1 MGQGLHSK
9 MIQIAMNISLKN
21 NGKTIHLGK
30 IYKLDKNAFWK
41 AIKKHKTKKKNN
53 YLIKNTGLDEFEK
66 YYEMLFSHEW
76 LLDSEEHILI
86 KNSVKK
92 YYSNNKDK
100 KFDIIVS

>member
-41 AIKKHKTKKKNN
+41 ATKKHKIKKKNN
-53 YLIKNTGLDEFEK
+53 YLIKNTSYCQYFV
-66 YYEMLFSHEW
+66 F
-76 LLDSEEHILI
+76 
-86 KNSVKK
+86 
-92 YYSNNKDK
+92 
-100 KFDIIVS
+100 